1 VLEAGTDASYLM
13 LTVLGGLTEFE
24 RWDAAA
30 ELRGVL
36 GLDREGRR

>member
-1 VLEAGTDASYLM
+1 VLEAGTDAGYLM
-13 LTVLGGLTEFE
+13 LTMLGGLTEFE
-24 RWDAAA
+24 RWTRAA